1 MKLRKWVKYLLT
13 AVCIISVVIMASEC
27 EDTFTFVIS
36 HILAFVV
43 FVMNTNI
50 LLKY

>member
-13 AVCIISVVIMASEC
+13 AMCIVSIIVMASEC
-27 EDTFTFVIS
+27 TDTFTFVVS
-36 HILAFVV
+36 HLLAVVV
-43 FVMNTNI
+43 FVMNANL